1 MQRAVEGIRKG
12 EVLYAALVKVWHKH
26 TYASQGFRN
35 TLTFVPALVFMRV
48 NVHHVCAIR
57 NTCQLINAHGCRP
70 IFSKPSHQ
78 NYKYFTNYNNG
89 ATKIKHQSKI
99 GGKITGLSAASF
111 AL

>member
-26 TYASQGFRN
+26 TFASQDFRN
-35 TLTFVPALVFMRV
+35 TLTFVPALVCMRV

-78 NYKYFTNYNNG
+78 NYKYLARNDNE
-89 ATKIKHQSKI
+89 ATKIKDQSNT
-99 GGKITGLSAASF
+99 GGKITGLSAAGF